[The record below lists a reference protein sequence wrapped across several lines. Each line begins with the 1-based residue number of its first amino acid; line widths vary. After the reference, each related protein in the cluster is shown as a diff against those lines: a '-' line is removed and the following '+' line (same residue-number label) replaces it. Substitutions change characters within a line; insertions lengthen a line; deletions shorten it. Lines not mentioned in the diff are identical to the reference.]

1 MAEKSGFFNSIGG
14 DRKYKADFFAEYFS
28 SFIGNGVFPNPST
41 NLQVLSSGNMTLT
54 LKAGKAWINGYY
66 YNNEVDMTLNIDNAD
81 GILNRIDRIVLRF
94 DIVTRAIN
102 AKVKKGTSATSPAA
116 PALQRDANAYELGL
130 AEIYIGKGVISVTQ
144 ANITDLRQD
153 TTKCGIVHGTVDQVD
168 TTTLFNQYQT
178 WLNQKKTTYD
188 TDFSTWTAQKKA
200 DYENWYAT
208 TLAAEQSQI
217 DGMESQ
223 FASDF
228 NTWFDGIKSV
238 LDGNTIGN
246 LTNEMNAI
254 PRVYK
259 GPSTPSNPKN
269 IDLWVKY
276 LGSKNV
282 QITQRNADNSVWDDV
297 FPMTKAINV
306 ATNDGISM
314 EDQLIQLQTIQTAGG
329 SANAIT
335 LTGISY
341 SDGFT
346 KTFIV
351 SNANNGAAT
360 TVNGKPLYKPNTTTP
375 PTLTKGKAVSIWYD
389 LAKTCFFL
397 KASAEGNTVAAHV
410 LAGDSFSNDADTG
423 LIGTMP
429 NNGALSKVLP
439 INGSYTIPAGYTS
452 GGSVT
457 QNLTTKAA
465 ATIVP
470 TTSDQTIAANQY
482 LTGIQTIKGD
492 PNLISPYIVAG
503 KSIFNVAGSA
513 TIESL
518 GGTTNAMYTNPT
530 YYQYAT
536 PSSCVDEDGN
546 VYMLS
551 SSFST
556 TATLYKFDS
565 RMNLVTSISWT
576 KADWSNPFIR
586 YDRFTNLL
594 FLNSGVNGGAG
605 MGWYDTNLNFIGVT
619 YRTNRSLANIG
630 LTTVYNLDEVTGDIY
645 RVVKTTYANIT
656 KIDINGNIVYST
668 SIPNIFY
675 SATGSN
681 LMSVGLSLNK
691 IWLVDGNS
699 SNGSYWA
706 VFNKSDGS
714 LISRTKYGSMY
725 IMGMVGN
732 GTTDYVF
739 RLARYSSSTATSG
752 GYYKEDG
759 TYLNAG
765 YGFHIAF
772 SPTGR
777 SVVTVCDSTGD
788 YPIGTL
794 ITDGNLAGI
803 TAARPTSAIAP
814 FVNEGQPYAGPA
826 FNSKNEM
833 SMVTNGKNVAKIKI

>member
-1 MAEKSGFFNSIGG
+1 MAEKSGFFNSING

-66 YNNEVDMTLNIDNAD
+66 YNNDVDMNLNLDNAD

-94 DIVTRAIN
+94 DTVSRSVA
-102 AKVKKGTSATSPAA
+102 AKIKKGAFATSPIS
-116 PALQRDANAYELGL
+116 PTLQRDANAYEMAL
-130 AEIYIGKGVISVTQ
+130 AEIYIGKGVISVSQ

-153 TTKCGIVHGTVDQVD
+153 NSKCGIVHGTVDQVD

-188 TDFSTWTAQKKA
+188 ADMTTWTTQKKA
-200 DYENWYAT
+200 DYQIWYDT
-208 TLAAEQSQI
+208 TIQTEQGQI
-217 DGMESQ
+217 DSMESQ
-223 FASDF
+223 FENDF
-228 NTWFDGIKSV
+228 NTWFDGIKSI

-246 LTNEMNAI
+246 LTNEVNSI
-254 PRVYK
+254 PRIYK
-259 GPSTPSNPKN
+259 GFSAPTSPESIDIWIKELASKN
-269 IDLWVKY
+269 IQL
-276 LGSKNV
+276 
-282 QITQRNADNSVWDDV
+282 TQRNAANSAWDDV

-306 ATNDGISM
+306 STNDGISM
-314 EDQLIQLQTIQTAGG
+314 EDQLIQLQTTQTAGG
-329 SANAIT
+329 TATAII
-335 LTGISY
+335 LNGISLTE
-341 SDGFT
+341 GFS

-351 SNANNGAAT
+351 NANNLGAAT

-375 PTLTKGKAVSIWYD
+375 PTLTKGKSVSVWYD

-397 KASAEGNTVAAHV
+397 KASAEGNTIAAHV
-410 LAGDSFSNDADTG
+410 LAGDGFSNDIDTG

-429 NNGALSKVLP
+429 NNGALNKALP

-452 GGSVT
+452 GGAVT
-457 QNLTTKAA
+457 QSIPTKAA
-465 ATIVP
+465 ATITP
-470 TTSDQTIAANQY
+470 ITSDQTIAASQY

-492 PNLISPYIVAG
+492 PNLVAG
-503 KSIFNVAGSA
+503 NIKNGVSLFGVTGNV
-513 TIESL
+513 TIQSL

-530 YYQYAT
+530 YYSYST
-536 PSSCVDEDGN
+536 NSTCIDEDGN

-556 TATLYKFDS
+556 TASLYKFDPQ
-565 RMNLVTSISWT
+565 MNLITSITWT
-576 KADWSNPFIR
+576 KGDWSNPFVR

-594 FLNSGVNGGAG
+594 FLNSGVNGGVG
-605 MGWYDTNLNFIGVT
+605 MGWYDTNLNFVGIT

-645 RVVKTTYANIT
+645 KVAKGTNAVIT
-656 KIDINGNIVYST
+656 KIDINGNIVYT
-668 SIPNIFY
+668 SNVPNIFY
-675 SATGSN
+675 SATGSQ

-691 IWLVDGNS
+691 IWLVDGNA
-699 SNGSYWA
+699 SNGSYWSI
-706 VFNKSDGS
+706 FNKSDGS

-732 GTTDYVF
+732 GTTDYVV
-739 RLARYSSSTATSG
+739 RIARYSSSTATSAA
-752 GYYKEDG
+752 YYKEDG
-759 TYLNAG
+759 TVLGAG
-765 YGFHIAF
+765 YGFHVAF

-777 SVVTVCDSTGD
+777 SLVSQFDNTGA
-788 YPIGTL
+788 YPVGSL
-794 ITDGNLAGI
+794 ITDGNLAGV
-803 TAARPTSAIAP
+803 TAARPISAIAP
-814 FVNEGQPYAGPA
+814 DANEGNPYQGPA

-833 SMVTNGKNVAKIKI
+833 SMVTSGKYVAKIKI